1 MLQIQLQSCK
11 KSFQD
16 FEIKNLGEYHDLCLR
31 NISVGQCFWK
41 LCLEICELNPARSLS
56 ASGLARQAA
65 LKKTKVE
72 LEPLTDSDML
82 LMVGKGIREEKCHSI
97 NKYLRVNNRYMK
109 DYDKTKESLDVKY

>member
-1 MLQIQLQSCK
+1 MNIMICVLKILVLANV
-11 KSFQD
+11 
-16 FEIKNLGEYHDLCLR
+16 FENFRKM
-31 NISVGQCFWK
+31 
-41 LCLEICELNPARSLS
+41 CLEIYELNPARFLS

-72 LEPLTDSDML
+72 LEPLTDTDML

-97 NKYLRVNNRYMK
+97 NKYLKVNNRYMK